1 MDRDSDHGGEGLEVY
16 RDYLCLLARFQLD
29 SRLRAKMDPSDIVQ
43 QTLLEAHRDWD
54 QYRGTT
60 ASEKTA
66 WLRKIL
72 ARNLADAI
80 RRFGRAKRDIT
91 LERSLEAS
99 LGESSCRLEAWL
111 AADRTSPS
119 GQLDCNEQLMRLAGA
134 LAQLPENQRR
144 AIELH
149 HLKRLSLNE
158 LARELGR
165 SEASVAG
172 LLRRGLKSL
181 RGQLQQEQRD

>member
-1 MDRDSDHGGEGLEVY
+1 
-16 RDYLCLLARFQLD
+16 
-29 SRLRAKMDPSDIVQ
+29 
-43 QTLLEAHRDWD
+43 
-54 QYRGTT
+54 
-60 ASEKTA
+60 
-66 WLRKIL
+66 
-72 ARNLADAI
+72 
-80 RRFGRAKRDIT
+80 
-91 LERSLEAS
+91 
-99 LGESSCRLEAWL
+99 
-111 AADRTSPS
+111 
-119 GQLDCNEQLMRLAGA
+119 MRLAGA